1 MPVNPMGLPHIDEP
15 VDIKNRIKQL
25 ERVMCAGSNADCDK
39 IVVWNNNELPRYL
52 WNLWSVELRKQG
64 YSWQRFIKVLKLV
77 TGDIVLWAL
86 KDTLTWDE
94 LIKKISSMLET
105 YRGGD

>member
-1 MPVNPMGLPHIDEP
+1 
-15 VDIKNRIKQL
+15 
-25 ERVMCAGSNADCDK
+25 
-39 IVVWNNNELPRYL
+39 
-52 WNLWSVELRKQG
+52 VELRKQG